1 MKFNYLKKKLINLAI
16 FTLSLII
23 CLVLIEGV
31 LIFISTDGNDNYER
45 TKEFQEKY
53 IRYNEH
59 GYRDYEYSL
68 KKPEGIFRVLV
79 LGDSQTFG
87 HGIKDLK
94 DTWVKKLE
102 AKLQKEGRNASIEV
116 LNISGPGW
124 NSDTHLYELFK
135 NGFKFNPDL
144 VILVYAHND
153 IPFPTSVNCNSS
165 DRKITPNI
173 NIFQSSKLASFI
185 DFRINRLLEKVG
197 EKPSYF
203 DCLNQAYGSIGW
215 EMNKFYLDMMGLA
228 LSIKKIHFMI
238 TVIPIIHQLDDDYPL
253 IGAHKKLK
261 EFSHQR
267 RIEFLDFYEK
277 GFKNIDAGHLKISKT
292 NDHLNQ
298 RASDITAN
306 TLFNRLKG
314 LTRYKNLPYFNK
326 AFTLKEI
333 LNENPLLMKLDSLV
347 NKQNSINTFILN
359 SETETLQVTRGS
371 SQFIIK
377 KLQKIKNRSNPI
389 SLLETKLSL
398 SGDYISQEKVAFHS
412 NSKIPKL
419 RESIS
424 KKPEVFIQTIERI
437 ESDSRGELVAIKLGQ
452 REFQFGFEG
461 DENRKRVKLEAGIN
475 FPDPKILDRWIFQNI
490 QPPSSQY
497 SRAKQKK
504 IIISMITKNPN
515 FYDTPEDI
523 KIIKNPNLLDKLPD
537 SDMSQYFDERSLFQT
552 FLILNR
558 YGAKNYV
565 HLLLELIEQY
575 KPSLATSN
583 ATKRYRIFLQKSRVS
598 PKTNTD

>member
-144 VILVYAHND
+144 VILAYAHND

-228 LSIKKIHFMI
+228 LSIKKIHFMV

-277 GFKNIDAGHLKISKT
+277 SFKNIDAGHLKISKT
-292 NDHLNQ
+292 DDHLNQ
-298 RASDITAN
+298 RASDIIAN
-306 TLFNRLKG
+306 TLFNRLNG

-333 LNENPLLMKLDSLV
+333 LNENPLLIKLDSLL
-347 NKQNSINTFILN
+347 NKQNSVNTFILN
-359 SETETLQVTRGS
+359 SETETLQVTRGPN
-371 SQFIIK
+371 QFIIK
-377 KLQKIKNRSNPI
+377 KLLKEKNRRI
-389 SLLETKLSL
+389 ETKLSL

-424 KKPEVFIQTIERI
+424 KKSEVFTQTIERI
-437 ESDSRGELVAIKLGQ
+437 ESDSKGELVAVKLEQ
-452 REFQFGFEG
+452 REFQFSFEG
-461 DENRKRVKLEAGIN
+461 DENHKRVKLETGID
-475 FPDPKILDRWIFQNI
+475 FPDPKLLDKWVFQNI
-490 QPPSSQY
+490 QPPSSHY
-497 SRAKQKK
+497 SMAKQKK
-504 IIISMITKNPN
+504 NITSMIMQNPN
-515 FYDTPEDI
+515 TYNTPYDI
-523 KIIKNPNLLDKLPD
+523 KIAKHPEYLDQLSND
-537 SDMSQYFDERSLFQT
+537 DISQVFDEMALFET
-552 FLILNR
+552 FLILDR
-558 YGAKNYV
+558 YRAKDYLN
-565 HLLLELIEQY
+565 LLIQLIEKS
-575 KPSLATSN
+575 KPSLMALN
-583 ATKRYRIFLQKSRVS
+583 AAERYRKFLLTPDKGGGLPQ
-598 PKTNTD
+598 N

>member
-1 MKFNYLKKKLINLAI
+1 MKFNYLKKKIILLTI
-16 FTLSLII
+16 FTLNLII
-23 CLVLIEGV
+23 CSVLIEGV
-31 LIFISTDGNDNYER
+31 LIFISTDGNDNHER
-45 TKEFQEKY
+45 PKEFHEKY
-53 IRYNEH
+53 VRYNKH

-144 VILVYAHND
+144 VILAYAHND

-298 RASDITAN
+298 RASDIIAN

-326 AFTLKEI
+326 AFTLKEFLEEKQI
-333 LNENPLLMKLDSLV
+333 LKEIDTFFNKKETIANFNFDSENESFEITRKTDN
-347 NKQNSINTFILN
+347 FI
-359 SETETLQVTRGS
+359 
-371 SQFIIK
+371 FKKFKK
-377 KLQKIKNRSNPI
+377 KLNHANSF
-389 SLLETKLSL
+389 SLLETTLSSNGGFQSL
-398 SGDYISQEKVAFHS
+398 KKVVFYPDTKIPKIIDSIVNKSGTYKQTIEQLVS
-412 NSKIPKL
+412 NSKGSFTRHQL
-419 RESIS
+419 G
-424 KKPEVFIQTIERI
+424 QTIYEFKYEIFSNDFR
-437 ESDSRGELVAIKLGQ
+437 IKLT
-452 REFQFGFEG
+452 R
-461 DENRKRVKLEAGIN
+461 DIV
-475 FPDPKILDRWIFQNI
+475 FPDPKLLDKWIFQNI
-490 QPPSSQY
+490 QPPSKKISIE
-497 SRAKQKK
+497 KQKETLVWLITNNSNIYNSPQDLRIINDTGFLEK
-504 IIISMITKNPN
+504 ISDN
-515 FYDTPEDI
+515 DLS
-523 KIIKNPNLLDKLPD
+523 KIFDEIFLFQNLLIID
-537 SDMSQYFDERSLFQT
+537 Q
-552 FLILNR
+552 
-558 YGAKNYV
+558 YGAKNYIDF
-565 HLLLELIEQY
+565 LIKLIEKH
-575 KPSLATSN
+575 KPSSVALN
-583 ATKRYRIFLQKSRVS
+583 ASKRYGIYNERLKHKAISIY
-598 PKTNTD
+598 